1 MTEYINKEQ
10 LLAHLYSKQDE
21 PLNIMKEI
29 AEFPAADVVPKTAYE
44 QVAWE
49 CDLAVQQLRTDYV
62 VGLGEKK
69 ANVRGKELEAAIKSC
84 EDRVKHLENVPSH
97 HYGKRQRERAIEL
110 ERVKIAALR
119 PVSREMVEK
128 VWRGE
133 WIKLSAYRGMEQYK
147 CSKCGQEIYV
157 PEFMGEPI
165 YSFCPMCSSAMMDS
179 SVDLMIDKLGEMKF
193 E

>member
-1 MTEYINKEQ
+1 MTREEAIEYAE
-10 LLAHLYSKQDE
+10 SKK
-21 PLNIMKEI
+21 M
-29 AEFPAADVVPKTAYE
+29 
-44 QVAWE
+44 
-49 CDLAVQQLRTDYV
+49 R
-62 VGLGEKK
+62 
-69 ANVRGKELEAAIKSC
+69 LEALVYNDDCK
-84 EDRVKHLENVPSH
+84 
-97 HYGKRQRERAIEL
+97 YGNYAMYSGEL
-110 ERVKIAALR
+110 SFVNAALTALR
-119 PVSREMVEK
+119 PVSRERVEM

-179 SVDLMIDKLGEMKF
+179 SVDLIIDKLGEMKF